1 MRDFT
6 CCDGSRGVRVSA
18 KNNNKMVSLVGNSSI
33 RLVAFAAVGVLL
45 LSACTDKLRA
55 KFDPENHDHIDASL
69 DLSRDDYRHMARP
82 EKREKVNKAE
92 LLPPPPPPLP
102 NLKQILSAPK
112 PPRISE
118 TQLVSIAVTDDVPLK
133 DVLLE
138 LARLADVDIELD
150 AGIQGGISFIANNKP
165 FNQVVDR
172 IASMAALRYTMEAG
186 VLRIERDL
194 PYIESYPMDF
204 LNIQRSSTSDVNI
217 STNVL
222 SSGGGEG
229 GLNTGS
235 TQTINSVTESDF
247 WQSLEGGIRQI
258 LSYTPA
264 SKVASVNLF
273 SVQGDDVAISGT
285 PQQNL
290 GQQPQADAQATNA
303 PEGAEV
309 LPGGGFYVLN
319 KQAGILTVSA
329 SERQHELVER
339 FIRRIRS
346 NASAQVLIEAKII
359 EVFLDDRYQSGV
371 EWSTIS
377 DKIGLVTN
385 FNPVDFTN
393 GGFTATLSDKVFG
406 GLSGDVDG
414 AAGPD
419 LNDFIQLVER
429 FGTTRTLSSPR
440 LHAINN
446 QQAVLTFAENFVY
459 FEINVERE
467 TDTTTATNQELLT
480 VDSEVKTVPIGI
492 ILTLQPSINVD
503 TGEITLMVRPTLSRV
518 TNFVSDP
525 AVAFLASQGGGVN
538 ITNEIPVVEV
548 RELDS
553 ILKLKSGQVMIIGG
567 LMEQGSSNTDTGVP
581 GVASVPWLGNLFKSV
596 DKTDTKRELI
606 IFIRATLVGA
616 EGYVHEVDKTIYN
629 KFSDDPRPLKF

>member
-1 MRDFT
+1 M
-6 CCDGSRGVRVSA
+6 G
-18 KNNNKMVSLVGNSSI
+18 SSI
-33 RLVAFAAVGVLL
+33 TKVAFLAVVGLL
-45 LSACTDKLRA
+45 ALSACTDKLRA
-55 KFDPENHDHIDASL
+55 KFDPENHDHIDTAL
-69 DLSRDDYRHMARP
+69 DLSREDYRQMARP
-82 EKREKVNKAE
+82 EIREKINKVE

-112 PPRISE
+112 PPKISE

-138 LARLADVDIELD
+138 LARLAEVDIELD
-150 AGIQGGISFIANNKP
+150 AGIKGGISFIANNKP

-172 IASMAALRYTMEAG
+172 IASMAALRYTMTAG

-194 PYIESYPMDF
+194 PYIDSYPMDF
-204 LNIQRSSTSDVNI
+204 LNIERSSTSDVNI

-247 WQSLEGGIRQI
+247 WQSLESGIRQI

-264 SKVASVNLF
+264 SKVATVSLF
-273 SVQGDDVAISGT
+273 SVQGEDVAVTGAAAS
-285 PQQNL
+285 
-290 GQQPQADAQATNA
+290 DAAASAVVSSA
-303 PEGAEV
+303 PAGAEV

-319 KQAGILTVSA
+319 KQAGILTISA
-329 SERQHELVER
+329 SERQHELIGR
-339 FIRRIRS
+339 FINRIRT
-346 NASAQVLIEAKII
+346 NASAQVLIEAKIV
-359 EVFLDDRYQSGV
+359 EVALNDRYQSGV

-385 FNPVDFTN
+385 FNAVDFTN
-393 GGFTATLSDKVFG
+393 GGFTATLSDKLLG
-406 GLSGDVDG
+406 GLGGDVDG

-419 LNDFIQLVER
+419 LNDFLQLVEG

-467 TDTTTATNQELLT
+467 TDTTTGTNQELLT
-480 VDSEVKTVPIGI
+480 VDSQVKTVPIGI
-492 ILTLQPSINVD
+492 ILTLQPSINAD

-525 AVAFLASQGGGVN
+525 AVAFLATQGGGAN

-567 LMEQGSSNTDTGVP
+567 LMEDSSRNTDNGVP
-581 GVASVPWLGNLFKSV
+581 GVSSVPWLGNLFKSV

-606 IFIRATLVGA
+606 IFIRATLVGTD
-616 EGYVHEVDKTIYN
+616 GYAHDADKTIYE
-629 KFSDDPRPLKF
+629 KFTDDPRPLKF